1 MSQSKD
7 TEQRSFGRFI
17 AETVASP
24 TRIPFLVVVAVI
36 LIFQAMNP
44 TFLSYQGFV
53 TLVYAMSYFLI
64 AACGLTFVVMMGS
77 FDFSSISV
85 MKFSALLCVLYIDDF
100 GLWIIPI
107 TLLGCAIIGF
117 VSGFLVAK
125 LGVPSFMATLG
136 ISIVVDGISLLM
148 SKGFLH
154 LMEHEGFRSIATT
167 FIAGI
172 PSVFH
177 WSIAIWILCAVL
189 AATTPFGRRTYAI
202 GGNARAAVLSG
213 INLDSQRIQVF
224 MLSAILSGAAGVFYM
239 SQLGGGSVE
248 IGGQMMIP
256 LFASVVAGGT
266 SLRGG
271 NGGPQNTLLG
281 VIIITWIQ
289 SGLRMMGTGMETQMV
304 ILGIIAIG
312 MSIATTDRN
321 KFRRVIVK

>member
-1 MSQSKD
+1 MINND
-7 TEQRSFGRFI
+7 NGRGSVKKFLS
-17 AETVASP
+17 EKVLSP
-24 TRIPFLVVVAVI
+24 TRIPFIVVVAVI
-36 LIFQAMNP
+36 CVFQLITP
-44 TFLSYQGFV
+44 TFLSYQGTV

-85 MKFSALLCVLYIDDF
+85 MKLSALICVMYIEDF
-100 GLWIIPI
+100 GLWVIPVALI
-107 TLLGCAIIGF
+107 VCAGIGF
-117 VSGFLVAK
+117 INGILVAK

-136 ISIVVDGISLLM
+136 ISIVVDGISLLT

-154 LMEHEGFRSIATT
+154 LMEHTGFRNISTT

-172 PSVFH
+172 PSVFY
-177 WSIAIWILCAVL
+177 WSIALWLLCTAL
-189 AATTPFGRRTYAI
+189 AALTPFGRRTYAI
-202 GGNARAAVLSG
+202 GGNSRAAALSG
-213 INLDSQRIQVF
+213 INIDRQRILVF
-224 MLSAILSGAAGVFYM
+224 TLSGTLAGAAGVFYM

-289 SGLRMMGTGMETQMV
+289 SGMRMIGTGLDTQMV
-304 ILGIIAIG
+304 VLGVIAIA

-321 KFRRVIVK
+321 KFRRSIVK